1 MVVKDSLSR
10 LFTTLLAAV
19 LAISLIPMS
28 PAFAGS
34 AQEELVTE
42 PGASQE
48 AAASNKEDQMAQAAP
63 AVPTVVSEQGDQ
75 VEASKQA
82 SEQYDAI
89 EQDVQSTSTTSSEQ
103 NGVQIAPQ
111 TVDLQEQAAAILKD
125 CSASIDHEGS
135 FTAEDTGAHVS
146 VRLSDQVDRCN
157 LTVFAYA
164 SNTSFDPD
172 SSQNIRLWSGTVSD
186 GWEADIDF
194 AASTLPLK
202 PGYSVIA
209 CLNVPITDDYYRAC
223 NSQAI
228 SVTDE
233 NGEGFVDYVYPDAFI
248 TDEELEAGATSLH
261 VSVTGDERLFQAAA
275 EGKISLML
283 SIAQY
288 PDGDEFDFE
297 STDQIMLCSPQSVTS
312 AIDDQEIQLS
322 EPLRA
327 GYRVRAVVYWSQNA
341 DLFLVKGNDYES
353 VFHRPD
359 DSLLVNEDTTP
370 NIAFTDQL
378 TTTSKTVPVELGGEI
393 PSGAL
398 ILVKKFAADEQIA
411 SDKGTPIGMAFN
423 AAAGCTEVNL
433 NADASLEEGDR
444 VVAFVLSG
452 GNPIAQSEV
461 SVVVKKEPVSVEF
474 KSNVTTESTSLT
486 VAVHLTDPALADVQ
500 LNAVQLKKM
509 NANGTTDTDLGS
521 VIVGKYLQEQGEIEF
536 DLSNVA
542 LAAGQ
547 KLYLRVMNYDLG
559 LDFFSDSITVADASK
574 DEVILEG
581 NSVSVDAG
589 SLTVNVSGCAA
600 FEGGR
605 LIATVGSASEDD
617 PDSRSQLAQTLF
629 TGAGTYTLQ
638 IPDNRLKVGQ
648 SVMVHLYK
656 YDAEA
661 DTTQYLVGN
670 KLPIVQAGTVVVEP
684 TVKIVTSEITSDR
697 SDVWVQANYDQ
708 EKVGRLTLYS
718 YEGDSW
724 TTEDQIYSEI
734 ITAQENSQRIV
745 FGDDKLKSGGKLV
758 AVLTLY
764 GGGASQEYISE
775 AVSVAAPPEK
785 QKPIATITSKKVTA
799 GMTTLGASL
808 TFDPAD
814 EATYTL
820 YRFTEDT
827 LDEALAAGSA
837 VKLTSGTLYRS
848 QAAWSLYMG
857 TGKIAAGDK
866 LQIVLQAGGVEA
878 RSAVMS
884 VEASPDWEAPYVA
897 FGTSAVQVGAT
908 SIPISVDY
916 ADEYEGMEDFYC
928 DVSIYQ
934 VSAAYSD
941 EEIEEKELWENSYA
955 TRRVAQ
961 VNSTLGQVTRGELE
975 VKLYD
980 WIDLEP
986 GKRLF
991 IKLRLPHVEWE
1002 GEEVDYVSASIPV
1015 LEEGEQLAP
1024 VKVLLYNLGEDTA
1037 RGAHVRSILSDLG
1050 VTVETVEAK
1059 DLNQTIGYLAGLS
1072 NFEKDENA
1080 SWDGSAPS
1088 TEFMLMCGFSESL
1101 LDKFLDA
1108 MQAQEIR
1115 IDHKAIVTEYNRY
1128 YTLDELIGDIEE
1140 EHEVFQA
1147 LLALDKVIKAAEEL
1161 DETTYGQVEGW
1172 AAFQEALSVANDLL
1186 ASEEPEAQDLLD
1198 ARQALIDA
1206 GNAITDGQFWED
1218 EVEEPIVP
1226 TDPDDPVDPTE
1237 PTEPV
1242 VPSAPGDTAD
1252 NDQPAAPSDTSSDN
1266 AGTSEDSGT
1275 TGNTNSTARPATGA
1289 SSAATSGNSLR
1300 TASGQQTANED
1311 DEVANEASEASEDE
1325 MTTEAFTSDGA
1336 LVTDDENPLAGDAAE
1351 NATSNDLTWI
1361 PFVIAA
1367 FVALAGITL
1376 VVRRRQAD
1384 QK

>member
-10 LFTTLLAAV
+10 LFTTLLAVV

-28 PAFAGS
+28 PAYAGS
-34 AQEELVTE
+34 AQEEPTTE
-42 PGASQE
+42 AGTSQE
-48 AAASNKEDQMAQAAP
+48 ATASSAEAQMPEATSAVPATASMQGGQVAASERSSVQDD
-63 AVPTVVSEQGDQ
+63 AV
-75 VEASKQA
+75 
-82 SEQYDAI
+82 
-89 EQDVQSTSTTSSEQ
+89 EQDGRSALTAVGKQDEA
-103 NGVQIAPQ
+103 QIAPQ
-111 TVDLQEQAAAILKD
+111 EDTLQEQVAAILKD
-125 CSASIDHEGS
+125 CSATIDHEGS

-209 CLNVPITDDYYRAC
+209 CLNVPITDDYYRTC
-223 NSQAI
+223 NSEAI
-228 SVTDE
+228 PVTDE

-288 PDGDEFDFE
+288 PDGDKFDFE
-297 STDQIMLCSPQSVTS
+297 SSDQIMLCSPQSVTS

-398 ILVKKFAADEQIA
+398 ILVKKFADDEQIA

-433 NADASLEEGDR
+433 NAGASLEEGDR

-461 SVVVKKEPVSVEF
+461 NVVVKKEPVNVEF
-474 KSNVTTESTSLT
+474 KSNVTTESTSLI
-486 VAVHLTDPALADVQ
+486 VAVRLTDPALAGVQ

-536 DLSNVA
+536 DLSNVS

-547 KLYLRVMNYDLG
+547 KLYLRVMNYDLS

-581 NSVSVDAG
+581 SSVSVDAD

-670 KLPIVQAGTVVVEP
+670 KLPIVQAGTVAVEP
-684 TVKIVTSEITSDR
+684 TVKIVTSGITSDR
-697 SDVWVQANYDQ
+697 NDVWVQANYDQ

-724 TTEDQIYSEI
+724 TAEDQIYSEI
-734 ITAQENSQRIV
+734 IASQESSQRIV
-745 FGDDKLKSGGKLV
+745 FGADKLKSGGKLV

-764 GGGASQEYISE
+764 GGGAAQEYLSDV
-775 AVSVAAPPEK
+775 VSVAAPPEK
-785 QKPIATITSKKVTA
+785 QKPVATITSKKVTA

-808 TFDPAD
+808 TFDPSD

-820 YRFTEDT
+820 YRFTEDS
-827 LDEALAAGSA
+827 LDEALAADSA

-848 QAAWSLYMG
+848 QTSWSLYMG

-866 LQIVLQAGGVEA
+866 LQIVLRAGEVES
-878 RSAVMS
+878 RSAVMN
-884 VEASPDWEAPYVA
+884 VEASPDWGQPYVA
-897 FGTSAVQVGAT
+897 FGASAVQIGAT
-908 SIPISVDY
+908 SVPVSVDY

-961 VNSTLGQVTRGELE
+961 VNSTLGQVTRGELD

-980 WIDLEP
+980 WVDLEP

-991 IKLRLPHVEWE
+991 IKLRLPHAEWE

-1015 LEEGEQLAP
+1015 LEEGEELAP

-1037 RGAHVRSILSDLG
+1037 RGAQVRSILSDLG
-1050 VTVETVEAK
+1050 VTVETIAAE

-1080 SWDGSAPS
+1080 SWDGTAPS
-1088 TEFMLMCGFSESL
+1088 TEFMLMCGFSELL

-1108 MQAQEIR
+1108 MQAEELR

-1161 DETTYGQVEGW
+1161 EEAIYGQMEGW
-1172 AAFQEALSVANDLL
+1172 AAFQEALKAASELL
-1186 ASEEPEAQDLLD
+1186 ASEEPEAQDLIE

-1206 GNAITDGQFWED
+1206 GNAITDGQFWEG
-1218 EVEEPIVP
+1218 EAEGPAEPVE
-1226 TDPDDPVDPTE
+1226 PVDPTDPAE
-1237 PTEPV
+1237 PVEPV
-1242 VPSAPGDTAD
+1242 VPSTPDDAAD
-1252 NDQPAAPSDTSSDN
+1252 DDQPAAPSDTPSDNADSSDN
-1266 AGTSEDSGT
+1266 ASSA
-1275 TGNTNSTARPATGA
+1275 ARPATGA
-1289 SSAATSGNSLR
+1289 SSATTSGNSSYV
-1300 TASGQQTANED
+1300 ASDQQAV
-1311 DEVANEASEASEDE
+1311 DEVDEAMDEASEASEDE
-1325 MTTEAFTSDGA
+1325 TTTEAPAADGL
-1336 LVTDDENPLAGDAAE
+1336 LVADDESPLAGNAVEDA
-1351 NATSNDLTWI
+1351 NSNDLAWI
-1361 PFVIAA
+1361 PFAIAA
-1367 FVALAGITL
+1367 FVAVVGIAT
-1376 VVRRRQAD
+1376 VVYRRRAW